1 MSAVLDETNKNGNVK
16 ILIENLNLV
25 EYSNMLVSSFFGS
38 FINFL
43 LLVLDNLVFR
53 AMNFYRNNVHI
64 ISR

>member
-1 MSAVLDETNKNGNVK
+1 MSVVLDEMNKNGNVK
-16 ILIENLNLV
+16 KMIENLNLV
-25 EYSNMLVSSFFGS
+25 EYSNMLISFFLGS
-38 FINFL
+38 FIKIL